1 MSKKLIA
8 IASALALSVAGFALP
23 SSAAIETISGGNNA
37 NGLAPASAV
46 VVPVPDNNEIAA
58 GNLVTITVKSTQ
70 GKTVSA
76 TASAGVKLLTAT
88 TGSDGAWTS
97 KDGSQTF
104 SAIWSGIDITFYAF
118 TTSTATGTVVVNDG
132 IGNSQTRYIKG
143 SAGAPYNIDVTTPNF
158 VGAGAS
164 AQILVKVTDVF
175 GNAIQGLTTDVARK
189 SATVAAEPGS
199 GTTGGD
205 LDAATGNGEAIHASL
220 VGGDAAID
228 TDAGVAVAD
237 GTATGIFQ
245 YDNKLKGYVGYLVG
259 RSTDGQIALSVKLN
273 PSVTAVEGLAAPK
286 DTFFKVINSGDQ
298 TAQIATLQAQIDTM
312 RPKANSVTKKRYNTL
327 ARKWNAA
334 FPSQRVALK
343 K

>member
-8 IASALALSVAGFALP
+8 IASALALSAAGFALP

-37 NGLAPASAV
+37 DGLAPASAV

-104 SAIWSGIDITFYAF
+104 SAIWSGLDITFYAF

-143 SAGAPYNIDVTTPNF
+143 SAGAPYNIEVTTPNF

-175 GNAIQGLTTDVARK
+175 GNAIQGATTDVARK
-189 SATVAAEPGS
+189 SATSVASA
-199 GTTGGD
+199 GTSALADATGG
-205 LDAATGNGEAIHASL
+205 LEEIHASL
-220 VGGDAAID
+220 VGGDAEID
-228 TDAGVAVAD
+228 TDAGTDVTGGV
-237 GTATGIFQ
+237 TATGIFD

-259 RSTDGQIALSVKLN
+259 RTTDGQIALSVKLD
-273 PSVTAVEGLAAPK
+273 PAATAVDGLAAPR

>member
-8 IASALALSVAGFALP
+8 IASALALSAAGFALP
-23 SSAAIETISGGNNA
+23 TSAAVVSGNGNA
-37 NGLAPASAV
+37 GVSPATAV
-46 VVPVPDNNEIAA
+46 AVDVPDNNEIAA
-58 GNLVTITVKSTQ
+58 GNLVTYTVASTQ

-104 SAIWSGIDITFYAF
+104 SAIWSGTDITFYAF
-118 TTSTATGTVVVNDG
+118 TTSTAVGTVVINDG
-132 IGNSQTRYIKG
+132 IGNSETRYITG
-143 SAGAPYNIDVTTPNF
+143 NAGAAYNIAVTTPNF

-189 SATVAAEPGS
+189 SATVAAA
-199 GTTGGD
+199 TTGTQTVGAA
-205 LDAATGNGEAIHASL
+205 LSSPAIAATA
-220 VGGDAAID
+220 VGGDALVDGNID
-228 TDAGVAVAD
+228 ATSAG
-237 GTATGIFQ
+237 GTAAFQ
-245 YDNKLKGYVGYLVG
+245 YDHKLKGYVGYLVG
-259 RSTDGQIALSVKLN
+259 RTTEGQIALSVKLDAAA
-273 PSVTAVEGLAAPK
+273 TAVEGLAAPK

-298 TAQIATLQAQIDTM
+298 TAQIAALQAIVD
-312 RPKANSVTKKRYNTL
+312 RKVSKKKYNTL

-334 FPSQRVALK
+334 FPSQKVALK

>member
-23 SSAAIETISGGNNA
+23 SSAAIVSIAGGIG
-37 NGLAPASAV
+37 NGLAPASATAV
-46 VVPVPDNNEIAA
+46 DVPDNNEIAS
-58 GNLVTITVKSTQ
+58 GNLVTYTVASSS

-88 TGSDGAWTS
+88 TSSDGAWTS

-104 SAIWSGIDITFYAF
+104 SAIYSGNNIVFYAF
-118 TTSTATGTVVVNDG
+118 TTSTATGTVVINDG
-132 IGNSQTRYIKG
+132 IGNSETRYIKG
-143 SAGAPYNIDVTTPNF
+143 NAGAPYNIEVTTPNF

-175 GNAIQGLTTDVARK
+175 GNAIQGATTDVARK
-189 SATVAAEPGS
+189 SATSAAS
-199 GTTGGD
+199 AGTSD
-205 LDAATGNGEAIHASL
+205 LATATGSASDVIEAEV

-228 TDAGVAVAD
+228 EDAGAD
-237 GTATGIFQ
+237 VTPASGGTDTGVFD
-245 YDNKLKGYVGYLVG
+245 YDHKLKGYVGYLVG
-259 RSTDGQIALSVKLN
+259 RTTDGQIALSVKLA
-273 PSVTAVEGLAAPK
+273 PETTAVDGLAAPK
-286 DTFFKVINSGDQ
+286 ATFFKVINSGDQ

-312 RPKANSVTKKRYNTL
+312 RPKAKSVTKKRYNTL